1 MIKDILKSSFLGESL
16 NESQLIDIENAFNEA
31 VELKAAQVADD
42 IIAEKEIS
50 LKESYADKEAQ
61 LVEKFEDHTAHFE
74 QKMIEKLD
82 GFINSRIDAFIS
94 KSHSLLE
101 AEVDASKSRA
111 ILSIFDN
118 MIRTAGVSAAK
129 LVEGAKGEHSVDYD
143 RISEK
148 YDAIASERQRLIDKL
163 VEYRK
168 QALIDEY
175 AEGLGLVSAEKFKRV
190 ATLVLENED
199 DEDIAKEKLANLKKS
214 AEATTEDDE
223 VADEEVAI
231 SKGKKKK
238 KPLKES
244 YHARVT
250 ESRRGT
256 GIDWTSF

>member
-16 NESQLIDIENAFNEA
+16 NESQLIEIENAFNEA

-50 LKESYADKEAQ
+50 LKESYAEKEAS
-61 LVEKFEDHTAHFE
+61 LVEKFEDHSNAFE
-74 QKMIEKLD
+74 QKMIDKLD
-82 GFINSRIDAFIS
+82 GFINSRLDKFIAES
-94 KSHSLLE
+94 KSLLE

-118 MIRTAGVSAAK
+118 MIRTAGISTAK
-129 LVEGAKGEHSVDYD
+129 LVEKAQSSNTADYN

-148 YDAIASERQRLIDKL
+148 YDAIVAERQKLINKL

-168 QALIDEY
+168 QALINEY

-190 ATLVLENED
+190 AALVLENED
-199 DEDIAKEKLANLKKS
+199 DEDIAKDKLANLKKS
-214 AEATTEDDE
+214 VDAEATTEDDE
-223 VADEEVAI
+223 EEVAEPV
-231 SKGKKKK
+231 KEKKKK
-238 KPLKES
+238 SLKES
-244 YHARVT
+244 YHKRVT
-250 ESRRGT
+250 ETRKGT